1 MRIIPKKSL
10 GQNFLNNTKILS
22 NIINTGQVSDNDIIL
37 EIGAGTGNLTE
48 KIIDKNP
55 KELYVVE
62 KDKDLSNLL
71 KKRFGNKIF
80 IINKDI
86 LECYDE
92 FKFNK
97 PIKVFGN
104 LPYNISTKIL
114 ISFIKIKNLEKFFE
128 KFIFVFQKE
137 VAERIIAKENSKNY
151 GRISILTSWRM
162 DHEKV
167 TDISPNCFEPVPK
180 VWSSLV
186 LLKPKLNF
194 QSINKIKNLEHI
206 TNIFFNQR
214 RKMIK
219 KPMKELFYNFDV
231 VAKELNINL
240 NLRPQNLSKDI
251 YLKLCKLYEGLNQ

>member
-1 MRIIPKKSL
+1 MQLKPKKSL

-186 LLKPKLNF
+186 LLKPKSSF
-194 QSINKIKNLEHI
+194 QSINKIKNLEHV

-214 RKMIK
+214 RKKIK
-219 KPMKELFYNFDV
+219 KPMKQLFKNFNSISE
-231 VAKELNINL
+231 KLRLNL
-240 NLRPQNLSKDI
+240 DLRPQNISIEDYFKI
-251 YLKLCKLYEGLNQ
+251 CKVYENLNH